1 MQSLQ
6 NGRGTIALVQKIA
19 RATNR
24 KRKAKDIL
32 RQASR
37 DSNSSSNVDSNSKD
51 KAPAPA
57 PTPAP
62 TKNKGKGKAKTKA
75 DSTCKNLRKKAQKA

>member
-1 MQSLQ
+1 VQNFQ
-6 NGRGTIALVQKIA
+6 NGHGTIASVQKAA

-24 KRKAKDIL
+24 KRKAKDAL

-37 DSNSSSNVDSNSKD
+37 DSNSSSNSNSNNKD

-57 PTPAP
+57 PAP
-62 TKNKGKGKAKTKA
+62 IPIKNKGKGKAKTKA
-75 DSTCKNLRKKAQKA
+75 DSTRKSLRKRAKKT